1 MEPSATSSPLTLPI
15 AIIVGFSLIAVAIY
29 FGGIGKRTNPTPEEP
44 AVVTENSTGLVRP
57 VDETDYIRGNPNA
70 PIMLI
75 EYSDYDCPFCKQYH
89 DTMRQVLDEY
99 GVTGQVGWVYR
110 QFPIA
115 QLHPNSPKISQ
126 AALCVGE
133 LGGQNAFW
141 DFTDNVFSRRQFDDF
156 TNVTR
161 LDEYATDAGVALT
174 DYQSCMNSGRHID
187 TIEAEIRDA
196 FAAGVRGTPHTILVF
211 GNEQAVIDGA
221 QTYSAL
227 KSIIANLVGQLDGTV
242 NTTTP
247 STPRN

>member
-1 MEPSATSSPLTLPI
+1 MEPNPTSSPLTIPL
-15 AIIVGFSLIAVAIY
+15 AIIVGFALIAVAIY
-29 FGGIGKRTNPTPEEP
+29 FGGIGKRSSAPAQQP
-44 AVVTENSTGLVRP
+44 AVVTEAPSGVVRP
-57 VDETDYIRGNPNA
+57 VDATDYVRGNPNA

-89 DTMRQVLDEY
+89 DTLRQVLDEY

-115 QLHPNSPKISQ
+115 QLHPNAPKISQ

-133 LGGQNAFW
+133 LGGQTAFW
-141 DFTDNVFSRRQFDDF
+141 NFTDSIFSSRNFDDF

-161 LDEYATDAGVALT
+161 LDEYATDTGVGLS
-174 DYQSCMNSGRHID
+174 DYQSCMNSGRHND
-187 TIEAEIRDA
+187 TIEAEIRNA

-221 QTYSAL
+221 QTYTAL
-227 KSIIANLVGQLDGTV
+227 KSILENLIGQLEGTV
-242 NTTTP
+242 DTTP
-247 STPRN
+247 TTPTLN